1 MKLLVPIQFVPDL
14 VEELLIDADG
24 RRLDPTA
31 VRWMLNEFDD
41 HALEQAILLKEKYG
55 GQVTVLAPDYEGVED
70 ALYSAA
76 AKGADRLVRLSF
88 EHIPLRVPEAGPKGL
103 VGDFE
108 AEVNTH
114 ALARLF
120 AGPIARLQPDL
131 VLTGVSAHNSLDGPL
146 GPILAGVLELPYVG
160 YVSGVKLAGD
170 KATVTKDY
178 PGGLKAEI
186 EVRLPAV
193 LGIQAAETAPRY
205 VPIARVRQAMKTAR
219 IEEESGELDISG
231 GLETARLYPPAT
243 GARAEMIAGDV
254 DQVAEKLA
262 AILDE
267 QGLL

>member
-14 VEELLIDADG
+14 VEELLVDEEG

-55 GQVTVLAPDYEGVED
+55 GQVTVLAPDFEGVED

-88 EHIPLRVPEAGPKGL
+88 EHPKAG
-103 VGDFE
+103 
-108 AEVNTH
+108 VNTH

-120 AGPIARLQPDL
+120 AGPIDRLQPDL

-146 GPILAGVLELPYVG
+146 GSILAGVLELPYVG

-186 EVRLPAV
+186 EVGLPAV
-193 LGIQAAETAPRY
+193 LGIQAAETPPRY

-219 IEEESGELDISG
+219 IEEESGELDMAG

-243 GARAEMIAGDV
+243 GARAEMIEGDV
-254 DQVAEKLA
+254 DQVAEKLI